1 MPLVLQNEIN
11 KHTKQQAP
19 EAEGCAMGTGEAGDT
34 GDTGLAGLPGP
45 TVLRHDFTKINPK
58 LGKISN
64 N

>member
-1 MPLVLQNEIN
+1 
-11 KHTKQQAP
+11 
-19 EAEGCAMGTGEAGDT
+19 MGTGEAGDT
-34 GDTGLAGLPGP
+34 GDTGLAGLTGP